1 MTFYNITHQISKI
14 KKNEIYTVV
23 ESLTPESVENIF
35 SGIRERKRIYHLHPL
50 LQLYLIQIA
59 GGLTDR
65 STVSKGINQG
75 LLPITTSPTASS
87 YCTAKTLLT
96 EKALKSL
103 AMRTGETLET
113 CAKERWMFGNR
124 PVKVV
129 DGTSVKLPD
138 TPDNQAEYP
147 QPKPQKKGCGFPV
160 MNMCVLMGLESGGI
174 IDVET
179 IAGTGY
185 EHPLFRLLWR
195 SLEKGDIILGDALY
209 GSYAEVALLQIMGV
223 DCVFRKGTKKFK
235 RKDAVE
241 LDNGDWLYHWKRPVS
256 PGKWIDS
263 DELPESIVVRVIHAV
278 INQKGFRSKNVT
290 IYTTLLDTDE
300 YTRDDLLELYRRR
313 WDIELRFRDIKTT
326 MGFEMLRSKCPSAC
340 RRELWAG
347 ILLYNLIRTIMLD
360 AALQYKV
367 CMARLSFKGAIDRF
381 AEMMSG
387 LYIHLDPWQAY
398 QLLIRNIALDIN
410 PDRPFRIE
418 PRKLKQRPK
427 NYRLLNIPRKLER
440 KLIEIGYT
448 A

>member
-75 LLPITTSPTASS
+75 LL
-87 YCTAKTLLT
+87 
-96 EKALKSL
+96 
-103 AMRTGETLET
+103 
-113 CAKERWMFGNR
+113 
-124 PVKVV
+124 
-129 DGTSVKLPD
+129 
-138 TPDNQAEYP
+138 Q
-147 QPKPQKKGCGFPV
+147 PQKKGCGFPV

-235 RKDAVE
+235 HEDAVE

-278 INQKGFRSKNVT
+278 INRKGFRSKNVT

>member
-75 LLPITTSPTASS
+75 LL
-87 YCTAKTLLT
+87 
-96 EKALKSL
+96 
-103 AMRTGETLET
+103 
-113 CAKERWMFGNR
+113 
-124 PVKVV
+124 
-129 DGTSVKLPD
+129 
-138 TPDNQAEYP
+138 Q
-147 QPKPQKKGCGFPV
+147 PQKKGCGFPV

-235 RKDAVE
+235 REDAVE

-278 INQKGFRSKNVT
+278 INRKGFRSKNVT